1 MTCTALGLDW
11 GSRNAIISAAAAL
24 CSSDSPPCFS
34 KKASLYC
41 ARLLPASSC
50 CTSDSINWEEAQ
62 KGRFGPGG
70 YLGVTSVPLPAQ
82 QRPTEAPV
90 ADRAEVRAE
99 RRRREDAVQVGSS
112 LIIS

>member
-1 MTCTALGLDW
+1 MVAYLSWESHTD
-11 GSRNAIISAAAAL
+11 AAQA
-24 CSSDSPPCFS
+24 PN
-34 KKASLYC
+34 
-41 ARLLPASSC
+41 
-50 CTSDSINWEEAQ
+50 INWEEAQ